1 MKEKLIPL
9 AQHADYA
16 AAAEKLAG
24 YRAQL
29 VAAKAEAES
38 IGLQVRLIQ
47 QRTPETPEQ
56 ILAAADGAMAGTM
69 PADLPERQRRNEA
82 LIAALRKAIGVQETE
97 LARIRNVHSIA
108 AGKATRARHIA
119 TVGPLLAAMNALADA
134 IEAERA
140 VRDELDALGYSA
152 AQLPSMGFVVPAWD
166 YQFNPRDTDSTF
178 WRHWWDE
185 RERYVATG
193 LTPAEHDA
201 ALAQADAAARRATD
215 AAKVI
220 APTKRTS
227 PDRGELVR

>member
-119 TVGPLLAAMNALADA
+119 TVGPLLAAMRALADA
-134 IEAERA
+134 LEAERA
-140 VRDELDALGYSA
+140 VRDELDELGYSA
-152 AQLPSMGFVVPAWD
+152 TQLPGMGFVVPAWD

-178 WRHWWDE
+178 WRYWWDE

-193 LTPAEHDA
+193 VTPAEHDA
-201 ALAQADAAARRATD
+201 ALAQADAAARRAAD
-215 AAKVI
+215 AAKLVT
-220 APTKRTS
+220 APKRTS